1 MIGEKLTGEE
11 LTEEKLTREQTLDR
25 TSQEI
30 IRLVKIWDLNIS
42 NISIAIKYILDIYNS
57 KWGLTEEE
65 LTKEIDSFID
75 KIECRK

>member
-65 LTKEIDSFID
+65 LIEELNSFKDEIN
-75 KIECRK
+75 

>member
-30 IRLVKIWDLNIS
+30 IRLVKI
-42 NISIAIKYILDIYNS
+42 
-57 KWGLTEEE
+57 
-65 LTKEIDSFID
+65 
-75 KIECRK
+75 